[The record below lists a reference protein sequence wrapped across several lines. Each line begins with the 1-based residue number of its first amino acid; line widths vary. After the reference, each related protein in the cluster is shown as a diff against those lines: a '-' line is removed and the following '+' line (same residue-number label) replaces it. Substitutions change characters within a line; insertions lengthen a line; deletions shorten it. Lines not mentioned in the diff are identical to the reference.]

1 MLMLEH
7 ARKRS
12 YKGGTRSVC
21 LRKGSELIMDRKE
34 AFELVIGG
42 DERRRK

>member
-1 MLMLEH
+1 MLL
-7 ARKRS
+7 KKS
-12 YKGGTRSVC
+12 YKGGICNVC
-21 LRKGSELIMDRKE
+21 LREGTELIMDRQE